1 MAHLS
6 SFTSNGELKMGS
18 PTNSSK
24 PGHNNTTNN
33 ATESRPALPSGL
45 ASSEDE
51 KDGAEADSEDNASHA
66 STDDEADAEALSGV
80 AKLTVEPNG
89 HLAGNPSSDALQD
102 DDMMF
107 LEDVDM
113 MDMDD
118 IEASAGAEDSD
129 VKSLEDDDDY
139 TGLDAISDDED
150 RSGEEIEKDMLKA
163 AEADLRQEY
172 LETETERTMQE
183 EQDWYAEELNKAGY
197 RSRNLSIA
205 SEDDDPFGLSAPLN
219 LDEDPFQ
226 GAQLF
231 DSEWQGLMDDAE
243 MNLWRMPNHD
253 RAREDSFQST
263 DRPKRVRFAEGAPL
277 SRSSSRSSSG
287 SSDDEADDA
296 YPDIFMD
303 QDDPKIQ
310 RLLAQDRGE
319 GDMTAYDSDAGSVY
333 DFEDDADRFAFEM
346 DEESDSSEDDSDYDS
361 DRMFCDDPGF
371 INILLTIISSE

>member
-1 MAHLS
+1 MA
-6 SFTSNGELKMGS
+6 S
-18 PTNSSK
+18 PTSSINS
-24 PGHNNTTNN
+24 GHSNTKNKTIE
-33 ATESRPALPSGL
+33 TQQILPSGL

-51 KDGAEADSEDNASHA
+51 NDGADSDDNEGQA
-66 STDDEADAEALSGV
+66 STEDEADAEALSGV
-80 AKLTVEPNG
+80 AKLTVEPSE

-107 LEDVDM
+107 VEDVDM
-113 MDMDD
+113 MDMMD
-118 IEASAGAEDSD
+118 IEATGGADDSD
-129 VKSLEDDDDY
+129 IKSLEDDDDY
-139 TGLDAISDDED
+139 TGLDAISDDDD

-183 EQDWYAEELNKAGY
+183 EADWYTEELNKAGY

-243 MNLWRMPNHD
+243 MNLWRMPNPD

-277 SRSSSRSSSG
+277 SRSSSHSSSG

-310 RLLAQDRGE
+310 RLLAQDRGD
-319 GDMTAYDSDAGSVY
+319 GDMTGYDSDAGSVY

-346 DEESDSSEDDSDYDS
+346 DEESDSTEDDSDSDS
-361 DRMFCDDPGF
+361 ECMSLNDPTLF
-371 INILLTIISSE
+371 HILLTIVSSE

>member
-1 MAHLS
+1 MDPPRR
-6 SFTSNGELKMGS
+6 F
-18 PTNSSK
+18 SK
-24 PGHNNTTNN
+24 SEHSDSTNN
-33 ATESRPALPSGL
+33 QTGKQSALPSGL

-51 KDGAEADSEDNASHA
+51 KEGKGSDSDSSEGNASA
-66 STDDEADAEALSGV
+66 EDDADAEALSGV
-80 AKLTVEPNG
+80 AKLTMKPNQ

-113 MDMDD
+113 MDMMDT
-118 IEASAGAEDSD
+118 STNGGAEDSD
-129 VKSLEDDDDY
+129 GKSIEDDDDY
-139 TGLDAISDDED
+139 TGLDAISDDDD

-172 LETETERTMQE
+172 LETETERTLQE
-183 EQDWYAEELNKAGY
+183 ESDWYAEELNRAGY

-205 SEDDDPFGLSAPLN
+205 SEDDDPFGFSAPLN

-243 MNLWRMPNHD
+243 MNLWRMPNPD

-263 DRPKRVRFAEGAPL
+263 DRPKRVRFAEGEPL

-310 RLLAQDRGE
+310 RLLAQDRGD
-319 GDMTAYDSDAGSVY
+319 GDMAGYDSDAGSVY

-346 DEESDSSEDDSDYDS
+346 DEESDSTEDDSEDDSDC
-361 DRMFCDDPGF
+361 MFQRAPPF
-371 INILLTIISSE
+371 IIILLTTISSER

>member
-1 MAHLS
+1 
-6 SFTSNGELKMGS
+6 MG
-18 PTNSSK
+18 PPRRISK
-24 PGHNNTTNN
+24 SEHSDTTNN
-33 ATESRPALPSGL
+33 QTGKQSALPSGL

-51 KDGAEADSEDNASHA
+51 KDGMGSDSDASEGNASA
-66 STDDEADAEALSGV
+66 EDDADAEALSGV
-80 AKLTVEPNG
+80 AKLTMKPNQ
-89 HLAGNPSSDALQD
+89 HLAGNQSSDALQD
-102 DDMMF
+102 GDMMF

-113 MDMDD
+113 MDMMDM
-118 IEASAGAEDSD
+118 STSGGAEDSD
-129 VKSLEDDDDY
+129 GKSIEDDDDY
-139 TGLDAISDDED
+139 TGLDAISDDDD

-172 LETETERTMQE
+172 LETETERTIQE
-183 EQDWYAEELNKAGY
+183 ESDWYAEELNRAGY

-205 SEDDDPFGLSAPLN
+205 SEDDDPFGFSAPLN

-243 MNLWRMPNHD
+243 MNLWRMPNPD

-263 DRPKRVRFAEGAPL
+263 DRPKRVRFAEGEPL

-310 RLLAQDRGE
+310 RLLAQDRGD
-319 GDMTAYDSDAGSVY
+319 GDMAGYDSDAGSVY

-346 DEESDSSEDDSDYDS
+346 DEESDSTEDDSEDES
-361 DRMFCDDPGF
+361 DRMFQRAPNF
-371 INILLTIISSE
+371 TIILLTIISSER

>member
-1 MAHLS
+1 
-6 SFTSNGELKMGS
+6 MGS
-18 PTNSSK
+18 PTNCSN
-24 PGHNNTTNN
+24 PGRTNTTNQP
-33 ATESRPALPSGL
+33 TETRQALPSGL
-45 ASSEDE
+45 AGSEDE
-51 KDGAEADSEDNASHA
+51 RDGAQASSDANEGRASAED
-66 STDDEADAEALSGV
+66 DADAEALSGV
-80 AKLTVEPNG
+80 AKLTVEPNE
-89 HLAGNPSSDALQD
+89 HMAGNPSSDSLQD

-107 LEDVDM
+107 PEDEDM
-113 MDMDD
+113 MDMDMD
-118 IEASAGAEDSD
+118 ASAGAEDSD

-139 TGLDAISDDED
+139 TGLEAISDDDEKT
-150 RSGEEIEKDMLKA
+150 GEEIEKDMLEA

-172 LETETERTMQE
+172 LETETERTLQE
-183 EQDWYAEELNKAGY
+183 ESDWYAEELNKAGY

-243 MNLWRMPNHD
+243 MNLWRMPDPD

-263 DRPKRVRFAEGAPL
+263 DRPKRVRFAEGEPL

-310 RLLAQDRGE
+310 RLLAQDRGD
-319 GDMTAYDSDAGSVY
+319 GDMAGYDSDAGSVY

-346 DEESDSSEDDSDYDS
+346 DEESDSTEDDSDSDS
-361 DRMFCDDPGF
+361 DCMSCTDLNFP
-371 INILLTIISSE
+371 NILLTITSSE

>member
-1 MAHLS
+1 MAQLS
-6 SFTSNGELKMGS
+6 TFTSNGGLKMGS

-24 PGHNNTTNN
+24 SGYNNTKKKVPETLQ
-33 ATESRPALPSGL
+33 ALPSGL

-51 KDGAEADSEDNASHA
+51 EDGAETKEGGASAED
-66 STDDEADAEALSGV
+66 DADAEALSGV
-80 AKLTVEPNG
+80 AKLTVEPNE
-89 HLAGNPSSDALQD
+89 HMAGNTSSDALQD

-107 LEDVDM
+107 FEDVEM
-113 MDMDD
+113 MDL
-118 IEASAGAEDSD
+118 EASAGADDSD

-139 TGLDAISDDED
+139 TGLDAISDDDD
-150 RSGEEIEKDMLKA
+150 RTGEEIEKDMLKA

-172 LETETERTMQE
+172 LETETERTLQE
-183 EQDWYAEELNKAGY
+183 ESDWYAEELNKAGY
-197 RSRNLSIA
+197 RSRNLSIT
-205 SEDDDPFGLSAPLN
+205 SDDDDPFGLSAPLN

-231 DSEWQGLMDDAE
+231 DTEWQGLMDDAE
-243 MNLWRMPNHD
+243 MNLWRMPNPD

-310 RLLAQDRGE
+310 RLLAQDRGD
-319 GDMTAYDSDAGSVY
+319 GDMTGYESDAGSVY
-333 DFEDDADRFAFEM
+333 DFDDDADRFAFEM
-346 DEESDSSEDDSDYDS
+346 DEESDSSEDNSDSDS
-361 DRMFCDDPGF
+361 DRMFCNSPSF
-371 INILLTIISSE
+371 INILLTILSSE

>member
-1 MAHLS
+1 MA
-6 SFTSNGELKMGS
+6 
-18 PTNSSK
+18 PPRRPSK
-24 PGHNNTTNN
+24 SEQFN
-33 ATESRPALPSGL
+33 ATNDTKGKRSSLPSGL

-51 KDGAEADSEDNASHA
+51 KDGMDSDSDANGGNASA
-66 STDDEADAEALSGV
+66 EDDADAEALSGV
-80 AKLTVEPNG
+80 AKLTVKPNQ

-113 MDMDD
+113 MDMMDM
-118 IEASAGAEDSD
+118 STSGGAEDSD

-139 TGLDAISDDED
+139 TGLDAISDDDE

-172 LETETERTMQE
+172 LETETERTIQE
-183 EQDWYAEELNKAGY
+183 ESDWYAEELNRAGY

-231 DSEWQGLMDDAE
+231 DSEWQGLMNDAE

-263 DRPKRVRFAEGAPL
+263 DRPKRVRFAEGEPL

-287 SSDDEADDA
+287 SSDDEEEGDDA

-310 RLLAQDRGE
+310 RLLAQDRGD
-319 GDMTAYDSDAGSVY
+319 GDMTGYDSDAGSVY

-361 DRMFCDDPGF
+361 DCMFPCNPRSL
-371 INILLTIISSE
+371 IILLTTASSE

>member
-1 MAHLS
+1 
-6 SFTSNGELKMGS
+6 MGS

-24 PGHNNTTNN
+24 SGYNNMKNKVPETQQ
-33 ATESRPALPSGL
+33 ALPSGL

-51 KDGAEADSEDNASHA
+51 EDGAETKEGGASAED
-66 STDDEADAEALSGV
+66 DADAEALSGV
-80 AKLTVEPNG
+80 AKLTVEPNE
-89 HLAGNPSSDALQD
+89 HMAGNTSSDALQD

-107 LEDVDM
+107 FEDVEM
-113 MDMDD
+113 MDL
-118 IEASAGAEDSD
+118 EASAGADDSD

-139 TGLDAISDDED
+139 TGLDAISDDDD
-150 RSGEEIEKDMLKA
+150 RTGEEIEKDMLKA

-172 LETETERTMQE
+172 LETETERTLQE
-183 EQDWYAEELNKAGY
+183 ESDWYAEELNKAGY
-197 RSRNLSIA
+197 RSRNLSIT
-205 SEDDDPFGLSAPLN
+205 SDDDDPFGLSAPLN

-231 DSEWQGLMDDAE
+231 DTEWQGLMDDAE
-243 MNLWRMPNHD
+243 MNLWRMPNPD

-310 RLLAQDRGE
+310 RLLAQDRGD
-319 GDMTAYDSDAGSVY
+319 GDMTGYESDAGSVY
-333 DFEDDADRFAFEM
+333 DFDDDADRFAFEM
-346 DEESDSSEDDSDYDS
+346 DEESDSSEDNSDSDS
-361 DRMFCDDPGF
+361 DRMFCNGPNI
-371 INILLTIISSE
+371 INILLTILSSE

>member
-1 MAHLS
+1 
-6 SFTSNGELKMGS
+6 MGS

-24 PGHNNTTNN
+24 PGHSNAENN
-33 ATESRPALPSGL
+33 ATETRPALPSGL

-51 KDGAEADSEDNASHA
+51 KDGAEADGDDSESNASA
-66 STDDEADAEALSGV
+66 EDDADAEALSGV

-89 HLAGNPSSDALQD
+89 HLAGNTSSDALQD

-113 MDMDD
+113 MDMEDF
-118 IEASAGAEDSD
+118 EASAGAEDSD

-183 EQDWYAEELNKAGY
+183 EQDWYTEELNKAGY

-243 MNLWRMPNHD
+243 MNLWRMPNPD

-310 RLLAQDRGE
+310 RLLAQDRGD

-346 DEESDSSEDDSDYDS
+346 DEESDSSEDNSDSDS

-371 INILLTIISSE
+371 INNLLTFTSSE